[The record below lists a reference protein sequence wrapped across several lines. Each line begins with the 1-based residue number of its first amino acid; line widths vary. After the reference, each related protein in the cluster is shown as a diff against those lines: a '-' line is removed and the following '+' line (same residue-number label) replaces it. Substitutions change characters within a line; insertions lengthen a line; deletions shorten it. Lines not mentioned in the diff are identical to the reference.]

1 MKNSTCAIVFLKM
14 KVSASFTPPCRL
26 FVLADGNAAVLAD
39 EGEGV
44 GLEGE
49 GALPQKIA
57 RFSGD
62 PSTRLEGVGVGTRP
76 TPVRETEGK
85 GAVR

>member
-1 MKNSTCAIVFLKM
+1 M

-44 GLEGE
+44 GLEGKGVGLEGE

-62 PSTRLEGVGVGTRP
+62 PSTCLKGVGVGARP